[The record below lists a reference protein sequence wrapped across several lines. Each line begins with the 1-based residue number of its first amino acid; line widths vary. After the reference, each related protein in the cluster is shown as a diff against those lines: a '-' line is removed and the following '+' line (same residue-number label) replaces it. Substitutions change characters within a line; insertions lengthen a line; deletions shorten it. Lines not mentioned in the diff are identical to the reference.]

1 MADTLTQEQIDAL
14 LNQALSGEV
23 IQTASEETKDQ
34 VKEYDFRSPKKFTK
48 EKIRSLET
56 IFESYARLLSSYLT
70 GLLRLYCK
78 VSLISIEEQR
88 YFEYNN
94 ALPDYVIMGLVDL
107 GINSQNVEEFT
118 TIVQLSNSLTFTMID
133 RLLGGRGVAAEL
145 DRDFTELETS
155 VMKKVAADMANM
167 MEEPWS
173 NYLVL
178 HPTLVGLETNSRVI
192 STVGYDDTMIIIA
205 LEVTVNDEN
214 KSILSVC
221 MPAINLDEIMMNYVT
236 KNQKTARKNYDPKRE
251 NERRESIMS
260 ALNQSSL
267 TITAVLSETQ
277 LQMSDVL
284 HLQVNDIIP
293 LDKNIGSNVVLRIGD
308 KDWFDGKPGIYNNK
322 KAVKI
327 ENVYRIE
334 V

>member
-23 IQTASEETKDQ
+23 IQTASDDTKDQ

-56 IFESYARLLSSYLT
+56 IFEGYARLLSSYLT

-118 TIVQLSNSLTFTMID
+118 TIIQLSNSLTFTMID

-155 VMKKVAADMANM
+155 VMKKVAQDMANM

-173 NYLVL
+173 NYLAL
-178 HPTLVGLETNSRVI
+178 HPSLVGLETNSRVI

-214 KSILSVC
+214 KSILSIC

-236 KNQKTARKNYDPKRE
+236 KNQKTVKKNYDPKRE
-251 NERRESIMS
+251 SERRESIMS

>member
-1 MADTLTQEQIDAL
+1 M
-14 LNQALSGEV
+14 
-23 IQTASEETKDQ
+23 
-34 VKEYDFRSPKKFTK
+34 
-48 EKIRSLET
+48 
-56 IFESYARLLSSYLT
+56 
-70 GLLRLYCK
+70 
-78 VSLISIEEQR
+78 
-88 YFEYNN
+88 
-94 ALPDYVIMGLVDL
+94 
-107 GINSQNVEEFT
+107 
-118 TIVQLSNSLTFTMID
+118 
-133 RLLGGRGVAAEL
+133 LGGRGVAAEL

-155 VMKKVAADMANM
+155 VMKKVAQDMANM

-173 NYLVL
+173 NYLAL
-178 HPTLVGLETNSRVI
+178 HPSLVGLETNSRVI

-214 KSILSVC
+214 KSILSIC

-236 KNQKTARKNYDPKRE
+236 KNQKTVKKNYDPKRE

-293 LDKNIGSNVVLRIGD
+293 LDKNISSNVVLRIGD

>member
-23 IQTASEETKDQ
+23 IETASEDEKEQ

-56 IFESYARLLSSYLT
+56 IFESYARSLSSYLT

-118 TIVQLSNSLTFTMID
+118 TILQLSNSLTFTMID
-133 RLLGGRGVAAEL
+133 RLLGGRGVPTEL

-155 VMKKVAADMANM
+155 VMKKVTTDMAKM

-173 NYLVL
+173 NYLTL
-178 HPTLVGLETNSRVI
+178 HPNLVGMETNSRVI
-192 STVGYDDTMIIIA
+192 STVGYDDTMMIIA

-214 KSILSVC
+214 KSVISVC

-236 KNQKTARKNYDPKRE
+236 KNQRTVKKNTDPKRE
-251 NERRESIMS
+251 SDRRESIMN

-293 LDKNIGSNVVLRIGD
+293 LDKNIGSNIVLRIGD

>member
-23 IQTASEETKDQ
+23 IETAVEDEKDQ

-133 RLLGGRGVAAEL
+133 RLLGGRGVGTEL

-155 VMKKVAADMANM
+155 VMKKVVTDMAKM

-173 NYLVL
+173 NYLTL
-178 HPTLVGLETNSRVI
+178 HPILSGLETNSRVI
-192 STVGYDDTMIIIA
+192 STVGYDDTMIIVA
-205 LEVTVNDEN
+205 LEVTINDEN
-214 KSILSVC
+214 KSIISIC
-221 MPAINLDEIMMNYVT
+221 MPAINLDEIMVNYVT
-236 KNQKTARKNYDPKRE
+236 KNQKTVRKNYDPKRE
-251 NERRESIMS
+251 SERRESIMA

-293 LDKNIGSNVVLRIGD
+293 LDKNIGSNVTLRIGD

>member
-23 IQTASEETKDQ
+23 IQRSEEPDRNI
-34 VKEYDFRSPKKFTK
+34 KEYDFRSPKKFTK
-48 EKIRSLET
+48 EKVRSIET
-56 IFESYARLLSSYLT
+56 IFENYARLLSSYLT

-78 VSLISIEEQR
+78 VTLISIEEQR

-94 ALPDYVIMGLVDL
+94 ALPDYVIMGLLDL
-107 GINSQNVEEFT
+107 GIENKDLEDFT
-118 TIVQLSNSLTFTMID
+118 TILQLSNSLTYTMID
-133 RLLGGRGVAAEL
+133 RLLGGAGTSTEL
-145 DRDFTELETS
+145 DRDFTELEIS
-155 VMKKVAADMANM
+155 VMSKVVSDMAKFLKEPWKNYLDLEPTVAA
-167 MEEPWS
+167 
-173 NYLVL
+173 
-178 HPTLVGLETNSRVI
+178 LETNSRVI
-192 STVGYDDTMIIIA
+192 STVGYDETMIIIA
-205 LEVTVNDEN
+205 LEATVNDN
-214 KSILSVC
+214 KSIISVC
-221 MPAINLDEIMMNYVT
+221 IPALNLDEIMQKYVT
-236 KNQKTARKNYDPKRE
+236 KSNKIIRKSSDTSRE
-251 NERRESIMS
+251 MERKETIKNS
-260 ALNQSSL
+260 LDQTSL

-293 LDKNIGSNVVLRIGD
+293 LDKSINGNVTLRIGGAN
-308 KDWFDGKPGIYNNK
+308 WFDGKLGILNNK

>member
-23 IQTASEETKDQ
+23 IQTASDDTKDQ

-56 IFESYARLLSSYLT
+56 IFEGYARLLSSYLT

-118 TIVQLSNSLTFTMID
+118 TIIQLSNSLTFTMID

-155 VMKKVAADMANM
+155 VMKKVAQDMANM

-173 NYLVL
+173 NYLAL
-178 HPTLVGLETNSRVI
+178 HPSLVGLETNSRVI

-214 KSILSVC
+214 KSILSIC

-236 KNQKTARKNYDPKRE
+236 KNQKTVKKNYDPKRE

-293 LDKNIGSNVVLRIGD
+293 LDKNISSNVVLRIGD

>member
-23 IQTASEETKDQ
+23 IQTATEDEKDQ

-133 RLLGGRGVAAEL
+133 RLLGGRGVGTEL

-155 VMKKVAADMANM
+155 VMKKVVMDMSKM

-178 HPTLVGLETNSRVI
+178 HPSLVGLETNSRVI
-192 STVGYDDTMIIIA
+192 STVGYDDTMIIVA
-205 LEVTVNDEN
+205 LEVTINDEN
-214 KSILSVC
+214 KSIISIC
-221 MPAINLDEIMMNYVT
+221 MPAINLDEIMINYVT
-236 KNQKTARKNYDPKRE
+236 KNQKTVRKSYDPKRE
-251 NERRESIMS
+251 SERRESIMS

-293 LDKNIGSNVVLRIGD
+293 LDKNIGSNIVLRIGD

>member
-23 IQTASEETKDQ
+23 IQTASDDTKDQ

-56 IFESYARLLSSYLT
+56 IFEGYARLLSSYLT

-118 TIVQLSNSLTFTMID
+118 TIIQLSNSLTFTMID

-155 VMKKVAADMANM
+155 LMKKVAQDMANM

-173 NYLVL
+173 NYLAL
-178 HPTLVGLETNSRVI
+178 HPSLVGLETNSRVI
-192 STVGYDDTMIIIA
+192 SAVGYDDTMIIIA

-214 KSILSVC
+214 KSILSIC

-236 KNQKTARKNYDPKRE
+236 KNQKTVKKNYDPKRE
-251 NERRESIMS
+251 SERRESIMS

>member
-23 IQTASEETKDQ
+23 IETTSENDSDR

-56 IFESYARLLSSYLT
+56 IFESYARALSSYFT
-70 GLLRLYCK
+70 GLLRLYCQ
-78 VSLISIEEQR
+78 VSVMSIEEQR

-94 ALPDYVIMGLVDL
+94 ALPDYVAMGLVDL
-107 GINSQNVEEFT
+107 GVNSENVEEFT
-118 TIVQLSNSLTFTMID
+118 TIVQISNTLTYTMID
-133 RLLGGRGVAAEL
+133 RLLGGKGEGSEM
-145 DRDFTELETS
+145 DRDFTELES
-155 VMKKVAADMANM
+155 SIMKKVMADFARM

-173 NYLVL
+173 NYVQIKPVL
-178 HPTLVGLETNSRVI
+178 SGFETNSRVI
-192 STVGYDDTMIIIA
+192 STVGYDETMIIVA
-205 LEVTVNDEN
+205 LEVTVNETN
-214 KSILSVC
+214 KSIISVC
-221 MPAINLDEIMMNYVT
+221 MPAINLDEIMQNYVM
-236 KNQKTARKNYDPKRE
+236 KNQKSGRRSYDPKRD
-251 NERRESIMS
+251 NERRETIMTT
-260 ALNQSSL
+260 LNQSSL
-267 TITAVLSETQ
+267 TVTAVLSETH

-293 LDKNIGSNVVLRIGD
+293 LDKKISGNVVLRIGD
-308 KDWFDGKPGIYNNK
+308 RDWFDGKLGIYNNK

>member
-23 IQTASEETKDQ
+23 IQRSDEPDQ
-34 VKEYDFRSPKKFTK
+34 NIKEYDFRSPKKFTK
-48 EKIRSLET
+48 EKVRSIET

-78 VSLISIEEQR
+78 VTLISIEEQR

-94 ALPDYVIMGLVDL
+94 ALPDYVIMGLLDL
-107 GINSQNVEEFT
+107 GIEEKNIEEFT
-118 TIVQLSNSLTFTMID
+118 TILQLSNSLTYTLID
-133 RLLGGRGVAAEL
+133 RLLGGSGTSIEL

-155 VMKKVAADMANM
+155 VMSKVVNDMAKFLK
-167 MEEPWS
+167 EPWK
-173 NYLVL
+173 NYLNIEPVV
-178 HPTLVGLETNSRVI
+178 TTLETNSRVI
-192 STVGYDDTMIIIA
+192 STVGYDETMIIVA
-205 LEVTVNDEN
+205 LEATVNDN
-214 KSILSVC
+214 KSIISVC
-221 MPAINLDEIMMNYVT
+221 IPALNLDEIMQKYVT
-236 KNQKTARKNYDPKRE
+236 KSNKIARKNTDLSRE
-251 NERRESIMS
+251 MERKETIMNT
-260 ALNQSSL
+260 LNQTSL
-267 TITAVLSETQ
+267 TLTAVLSETQ

-293 LDKNIGSNVVLRIGD
+293 LDKNINGNIVLRVGD
-308 KDWFDGKPGIYNNK
+308 ATWFDGKLGVLNNK

-327 ENVYRIE
+327 ENVYRRIE

>member
-23 IQTASEETKDQ
+23 IQTASDDTKDQ

-56 IFESYARLLSSYLT
+56 IFEGYARLLSSYLT

-118 TIVQLSNSLTFTMID
+118 TIIQLSNSLTFTMID

-155 VMKKVAADMANM
+155 VMKKVAQDMANM

-173 NYLVL
+173 NYLAL
-178 HPTLVGLETNSRVI
+178 HPSLVGLETNSRVI

-214 KSILSVC
+214 KSILSIC

-236 KNQKTARKNYDPKRE
+236 KNQKTVRKNYDPKRE

-293 LDKNIGSNVVLRIGD
+293 LDKNISSNVVLRIGD

>member
-14 LNQALSGEV
+14 LSQALSGEV
-23 IQTASEETKDQ
+23 IETTTENESDR

-56 IFESYARLLSSYLT
+56 IFESYARALSSYFT
-70 GLLRLYCK
+70 GLLRLYCQ
-78 VSLISIEEQR
+78 VNVMSIEEQR

-94 ALPDYVIMGLVDL
+94 ALPDYVMMGLVDL
-107 GINSQNVEEFT
+107 GVNSENVEEFT
-118 TIVQLSNSLTFTMID
+118 TIVQISNSLTYMLID
-133 RLLGGRGVAAEL
+133 RLLGGKGEVTEM

-155 VMKKVAADMANM
+155 VMKKIMIDFARM

-173 NYLVL
+173 NYVQIKPSLA
-178 HPTLVGLETNSRVI
+178 GLETNSRVI
-192 STVGYDDTMIIIA
+192 STVGYDETMIIIA
-205 LEVTVNDEN
+205 LEVTINETN
-214 KSILSVC
+214 KSIISIC
-221 MPAINLDEIMMNYVT
+221 MPAINLDEIMQNYVM
-236 KNQKTARKNYDPKRE
+236 KNQKTGRRYFDPKRE
-251 NERRESIMS
+251 TERRETIMT

-267 TITAVLSETQ
+267 TVTAILSETN

-293 LDKNIGSNVVLRIGD
+293 LDKKISGNVVLRIGD
-308 KDWFDGKPGIYNNK
+308 RDWFDGKLGIYNNK

>member
-23 IQTASEETKDQ
+23 IQTASDDTKDQ

-56 IFESYARLLSSYLT
+56 IFEGYARLLSSYLT

-118 TIVQLSNSLTFTMID
+118 TIIQLSNSLTFTMID

-155 VMKKVAADMANM
+155 VMKKVAQDMANM

-173 NYLVL
+173 NYLAL
-178 HPTLVGLETNSRVI
+178 HPSLVGLEANSRVI

-214 KSILSVC
+214 KSILSIC

-236 KNQKTARKNYDPKRE
+236 KNQKTVKKNYDPKRE
-251 NERRESIMS
+251 SERRESIMS

>member
-23 IQTASEETKDQ
+23 IQTASDDTKDQ

-56 IFESYARLLSSYLT
+56 IFEGYARLLSSYLT

-118 TIVQLSNSLTFTMID
+118 TIIQLSNSLTFTMID

-155 VMKKVAADMANM
+155 VMKKVAQDMANM

-173 NYLVL
+173 NYLAL
-178 HPTLVGLETNSRVI
+178 HPSLVGLETNSRVI

-214 KSILSVC
+214 KSILSIC

-236 KNQKTARKNYDPKRE
+236 KNQKTVKKNYDPKRE

>member
-14 LNQALSGEV
+14 LSQALSGEV
-23 IQTASEETKDQ
+23 IETTTENESDRI
-34 VKEYDFRSPKKFTK
+34 KEYDFRSPKKFTK
-48 EKIRSLET
+48 EKIQRLET
-56 IFESYARLLSSYLT
+56 IFESYARALSSYFT
-70 GLLRLYCK
+70 GLLRLYCQ
-78 VSLISIEEQR
+78 VNVMSIEEQR

-94 ALPDYVIMGLVDL
+94 ALPDYVVMGLVDL
-107 GINSQNVEEFT
+107 GINSQNVEEFS
-118 TIVQLSNSLTFTMID
+118 TIVQISNSLTYTLID
-133 RLLGGRGVAAEL
+133 RLLGGKGEVAEM

-155 VMKKVAADMANM
+155 IMRKIMVDFARM

-173 NYLVL
+173 VYVPIKPSLA
-178 HPTLVGLETNSRVI
+178 GLETNSRVI
-192 STVGYDDTMIIIA
+192 STVGYDETMIIIA
-205 LEVTVNDEN
+205 LEVTINDTN
-214 KSILSVC
+214 KSIISVC
-221 MPAINLDEIMMNYVT
+221 MPAINLDEIMQTYVM
-236 KNQKTARKNYDPKRE
+236 KNQKPGRRSLDPKRE
-251 NERRESIMS
+251 TERRETIMT

-267 TITAVLSETQ
+267 TITAVLSETN

-293 LDKNIGSNVVLRIGD
+293 LDKKISGNVTLRIGD
-308 KDWFDGKPGIYNNK
+308 KDWFDGKLGIYNNK

>member
-23 IQTASEETKDQ
+23 IQTASDDTKDQ

-56 IFESYARLLSSYLT
+56 IFEGYARLLSSYLT

-118 TIVQLSNSLTFTMID
+118 TIIQLSNSLTFSMID

-155 VMKKVAADMANM
+155 VMKKVAQDMANM

-173 NYLVL
+173 NYLAL
-178 HPTLVGLETNSRVI
+178 HPSLVGLETNSRVI

-214 KSILSVC
+214 KSILSIC

-236 KNQKTARKNYDPKRE
+236 KNQKTVKKNYDPKRE
-251 NERRESIMS
+251 SERRESIMS

>member
-23 IQTASEETKDQ
+23 IETAAEDEKEQ

-56 IFESYARLLSSYLT
+56 IFESYARSLSSYLT

-118 TIVQLSNSLTFTMID
+118 TILQLSNSLTFTMID
-133 RLLGGRGVAAEL
+133 RLLGGRGVPTEL

-155 VMKKVAADMANM
+155 VMKKVTTDMAKM

-173 NYLVL
+173 NYVAL
-178 HPTLVGLETNSRVI
+178 HPNLVGMETNSRVI
-192 STVGYDDTMIIIA
+192 STVGYDDTMMIIA

-214 KSILSVC
+214 KSVISVC

-236 KNQKTARKNYDPKRE
+236 KNQRTVKKNTDPKRE
-251 NERRESIMS
+251 ADRRESIMN

-293 LDKNIGSNVVLRIGD
+293 LDKNIGSNIVLRIGD

>member
-14 LNQALSGEV
+14 LSQALSGEV
-23 IQTASEETKDQ
+23 IETASEEETDK

-48 EKIRSLET
+48 EKIRSIET
-56 IFESYARLLSSYLT
+56 IFESYARALSSYFT
-70 GLLRLYCK
+70 GLLRLYCQ
-78 VSLISIEEQR
+78 VTVMSIEEQR

-94 ALPDYVIMGLVDL
+94 ALPDYVMMGLLDL
-107 GINSQNVEEFT
+107 GVDSENVEEFT
-118 TIVQLSNSLTFTMID
+118 SIIQISNSLTYTMID
-133 RLLGGRGVAAEL
+133 RLLGGKGEGHEM

-155 VMKKVAADMANM
+155 IMRKVMGDFARM

-173 NYLVL
+173 TYVPVK
-178 HPTLVGLETNSRVI
+178 PTLTGLETNSRVI
-192 STVGYDDTMIIIA
+192 SSVGYDDTMIIVA
-205 LEVTVNDEN
+205 LEVTINDSN
-214 KSILSVC
+214 KSIISVC
-221 MPAINLDEIMMNYVT
+221 MPAINLDEIMQNFVM
-236 KNQKTARKNYDPKRE
+236 KNQKSGRRMLDARRE
-251 NERRESIMS
+251 NERRDTIMT
-260 ALNQSSL
+260 ALNQSYL
-267 TITAVLSETQ
+267 TVTAVLSETQ

-293 LDKNIGSNVVLRIGD
+293 LDTKISENVVLRIGE
-308 KDWFDGKPGIYNNK
+308 KNWFDGKLGIYNNK

>member
-14 LNQALSGEV
+14 LSQALSGEV
-23 IQTASEETKDQ
+23 IQTATEDSKDH

-56 IFESYARLLSSYLT
+56 IFDGYARLLSHYLT

-107 GINSQNVEEFT
+107 GINSQNVEDFT

-145 DRDFTELETS
+145 DRDFTELEVS
-155 VMKKVAADMANM
+155 VMKKVATDMAKM

-173 NYLVL
+173 NYVEL
-178 HPTLVGLETNSRVI
+178 HPTLSGLETNSRVI

-205 LEVTVNDEN
+205 LEVTVNDDN

-221 MPAINLDEIMMNYVT
+221 MPAINLDEIMMNYVA
-236 KNQKTARKNYDPKRE
+236 KNQKTVRRNYDPKRE
-251 NERRESIMS
+251 TERRESIMS

>member
-155 VMKKVAADMANM
+155 VMKKVAADMAKM

>member
-1 MADTLTQEQIDAL
+1 MAETLTQEQIDAL

-23 IQTASEETKDQ
+23 IETASESEEVQ

-107 GINSQNVEEFT
+107 GINSQYVEEFT

-133 RLLGGRGVAAEL
+133 RLLGGRGTGTEL
-145 DRDFTELETS
+145 DRDFTEIETS
-155 VMKKVAADMANM
+155 VMRKVVLDMAKM

-173 NYLVL
+173 NYLVI
-178 HPTLVGLETNSRVI
+178 HPSLTGLETNSRVI
-192 STVGYDDTMIIIA
+192 SSVGYDDTMIIVA

-214 KSILSVC
+214 KSILSIC

-236 KNQKTARKNYDPKRE
+236 KNQKNARKSYDPKRE
-251 NERRESIMS
+251 AERRESIMT

-267 TITAVLSETQ
+267 KIKAVLSETQ

-308 KDWFDGKPGIYNNK
+308 KDWFDGKPGIFNNK

>member
-23 IQTASEETKDQ
+23 IETAAETDNDRI
-34 VKEYDFRSPKKFTK
+34 KEYDFRSPKKFTK
-48 EKIRSLET
+48 EKIRSIES
-56 IFESYARLLSSYLT
+56 IFEGYARKLSSYFT
-70 GLLRLYCK
+70 GLLRLYCQ
-78 VSLISIEEQR
+78 VNLMSIEEQR

-94 ALPDYVIMGLVDL
+94 ALPDYVMMGLVDL
-107 GINSQNVEEFT
+107 GIDSENVEEFT

-133 RLLGGRGVAAEL
+133 RLLGGRGEGKEM

-155 VMKKVAADMANM
+155 VMKKVIIDMTKM

-173 NYLVL
+173 NYLQL
-178 HPTLVGLETNSRVI
+178 KPSLTGLETNSRVI
-192 STVGYDDTMIIIA
+192 STVGYDDTMIIVA
-205 LEVTVNDEN
+205 LEVTINDES
-214 KSILSVC
+214 KSIISIC
-221 MPAINLDEIMMNYVT
+221 MPAINLDEIMQNYVMKT
-236 KNQKTARKNYDPKRE
+236 QKTGRKYYDPRRE
-251 NERRESIMS
+251 TERRESIMT

-267 TITAVLSETQ
+267 TIKAVLSETQ

-293 LDKNIGSNVVLRIGD
+293 LDKKISSNVVLRIGE
-308 KDWFDGKPGIYNNK
+308 KDWFDGKLGIFNNK